1 MSVGCPSDN
10 FRHLLQFLYPLLS
23 SAMQEKQY
31 SQKTYG
37 QNRESS
43 PDESRTAEKTDDLL
57 LCKRGRLHSI
67 PGGITGR
74 DTVKPVHQS
83 CRRGKMYAV
92 SLMVF
97 KQKILH
103 NILIHRRSSRSQRI
117 GGMGLQH
124 IQYKCRR
131 LIERI
136 LRMLSAQFRQPGQNI
151 FRDRV

>member
-1 MSVGCPSDN
+1 MRAG
-10 FRHLLQFLYPLLS
+10 LL
-23 SAMQEKQY
+23 K
-31 SQKTYG
+31 
-37 QNRESS
+37 
-43 PDESRTAEKTDDLL
+43 KTDDLL

-117 GGMGLQH
+117 GGMGLQNV
-124 IQYKCRR
+124 QYKCRR